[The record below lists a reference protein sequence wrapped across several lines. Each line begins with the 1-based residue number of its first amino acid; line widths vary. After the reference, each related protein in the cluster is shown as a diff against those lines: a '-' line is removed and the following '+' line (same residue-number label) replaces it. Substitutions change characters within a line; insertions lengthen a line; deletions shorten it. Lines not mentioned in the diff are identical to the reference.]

1 MDDHLKRPTEH
12 LARVILLVAA
22 IMAFSQSALGDG
34 WPLDMPKGGMVVTTI
49 PRVFWRLDE
58 YDSASS
64 SGRPIYFVSV
74 EDVLDQPG
82 WRRRGDP
89 YCGDFTLT
97 KITEYKP
104 LGKLR
109 YTVVELRN
117 AALYL
122 NLRFPPGA
130 DIKTDFQKVVNPG
143 DWQSFQ
149 RSKDFHDDVFVPEER
164 GIFAGQLSGL
174 PEPIKL
180 SLFVMA
186 CSCRGN
192 LGTTTFKGNAYLAVA
207 LDDDGVVYDSIH
219 LNQSARIAKVIQ
231 DRLLD
236 GIRAFQDVANL
247 GAIDGLEFT
256 VRIYFKNFTSEN
268 PRASDS
274 LEIYVPL
281 ALASK
286 FANQEIT
293 SQELMDGS
301 VVILN
306 GNRVQVSL
314 TT

>member
-1 MDDHLKRPTEH
+1 MDDHLKNRTEH
-12 LARVILLVAA
+12 LARVILLAAA

-34 WPLDMPKGGMVVTTI
+34 WPLEVPKGSMVVTTI
-49 PRVFWRLDE
+49 PRVFWRLDK

-64 SGRPIYFVSV
+64 SGQPIYFVSM

-97 KITEYKP
+97 KITEYEP

-117 AALYL
+117 ATLYL

-130 DIKTDFQKVVNPG
+130 DIKTDFQKVVIPG

-149 RSKDFHDDVFVPEER
+149 SSKDFHDNVFAPEAR

-174 PEPIKL
+174 PEPMKL
-180 SLFVMA
+180 SLFVTA

-192 LGTTTFKGNAYLAVA
+192 LGTMMFKGNTYLAVA

-219 LNQSARIAKVIQ
+219 LNQSARIAKVIN
-231 DRLLD
+231 DRLLGD
-236 GIRAFQDVANL
+236 IRAFQGVANL
-247 GAIDGLEFT
+247 GGIDGVEFT
-256 VRIYFKNFTSEN
+256 VRIYFKNFTNETL
-268 PRASDS
+268 RASDS

-281 ALASK
+281 GLASK
-286 FANQEIT
+286 FANEDIT
-293 SQELMDGS
+293 SQQLMDGS
-301 VVILN
+301 VLILN
-306 GNRVQVSL
+306 GNRLHVSL
-314 TT
+314 KL